1 MNKLINKTTVT
12 CSGLLATVI
21 SGSTQAHHPMDGQIP
36 STMFEGLISGI
47 AHPVIGLDHL
57 LFIASIGLFAVL
69 SGASLIRLVT
79 GFTISSLSGLLLHV
93 NAIEL
98 PSVELIVAVSV
109 MLAGLVIIKQFSGQ
123 LVVGIF
129 IAVAGLFHGFAYGEA
144 IYGAPEGAIATYS
157 MGIGF
162 IQCGIAI
169 LVFKL
174 TQLVLSGSRLRAK
187 HLRLSAG
194 SGIAIFGAFLIA
206 NSV

>member
-123 LVVGIF
+123 VVVGIF
-129 IAVAGLFHGFAYGEA
+129 IAAAGLFHGFAYGEA

>member
-1 MNKLINKTTVT
+1 MNKLINKTTAT

-57 LFIASIGLFAVL
+57 LFIASIGLLAVL
-69 SGASLIRLVT
+69 SGASLIRLVA

-93 NAIEL
+93 NAIDL

-109 MLAGLVIIKQFSGQ
+109 VIAGLVIVKQFSGQ
-123 LVVGIF
+123 VVVGIF
-129 IAVAGLFHGFAYGEA
+129 IAAAGLFHGFAYGEA
-144 IYGAPEGAIATYS
+144 IYDAPIGTIAAYS
-157 MGIGF
+157 IGIGF
-162 IQCGIAI
+162 IQCSIAI

-174 TQLVLSGSRLRAK
+174 TQVILARSRVSSK

-194 SGIAIFGAFLIA
+194 SGIALFGAFLLS
-206 NSV
+206 NSI

>member
-93 NAIEL
+93 NAIAL

-123 LVVGIF
+123 VVVGIF

>member
-57 LFIASIGLFAVL
+57 LFIASIGLFVVL

-93 NAIEL
+93 NAIAL

-123 LVVGIF
+123 VVVGIF
-129 IAVAGLFHGFAYGEA
+129 IAAAGLFHGFAYGEA
-144 IYGAPEGAIATYS
+144 IYGAPKGAIATYS

>member
-1 MNKLINKTTVT
+1 MCV
-12 CSGLLATVI
+12 GV
-21 SGSTQAHHPMDGQIP
+21 
-36 STMFEGLISGI
+36 
-47 AHPVIGLDHL
+47 V
-57 LFIASIGLFAVL
+57 AVL
-69 SGASLIRLVT
+69 SCASLIRLVT
-79 GFTISSLSGLLLHV
+79 GFTMSSLSGLMLHV
-93 NAIEL
+93 TAVAL
-98 PSVELIVAVSV
+98 PRVEVVVAVSV
-109 MLAGLVIIKQFSGQ
+109 MLAGLVIIKQVSGR